1 MRVFRLCK
9 QLYSGTVL
17 TGEGG
22 LVVDGRWHSAGRRIV
37 YAASSEALAVL
48 EMRVHLG
55 RFVPRAPYG
64 MHVIEVPN
72 ELIKALSARALEK
85 TWNAVPPTAHTQ
97 QIGDKWLRSNST
109 PALSVPSIHSATD
122 RNVLLNPA
130 HPAASGILLIRV
142 DLYAFDHRLFN
153 PTERPKPPERPKP
166 RR

>member
-9 QLYSGTVL
+9 QLYSATVL
-17 TGEGG
+17 SGEGG

-48 EMRVHLG
+48 EIRVHLG

-64 MHVIEVPN
+64 MHVIEVPD
-72 ELIKALSARALEK
+72 ELIKVLSARALKK

-97 QIGDKWLRSNST
+97 QVGDKWLRGNST

-122 RNVLLNPA
+122 RNILLNPA
-130 HPAASGILLIRV
+130 HPDSSNIVLTRV
-142 DLYAFDHRLFN
+142 DPYAFDFRLFN
-153 PTERPKPPERPKP
+153 APNHSKP

>member
-17 TGEGG
+17 SGEGG

-55 RFVPRAPYG
+55 RFVPRAPFR
-64 MHVIEVPN
+64 MHVIEVPD
-72 ELIKALSARALEK
+72 ELIKVLSARALKE

-130 HPAASGILLIRV
+130 HPDASNIVLTQV
-142 DLYAFDHRLFN
+142 DPYVFDFRLFN
-153 PTERPKPPERPKP
+153 VPIQPKP

>member
-9 QLYSGTVL
+9 QRYSGTVL
-17 TGEGG
+17 SGEGG

-55 RFVPRAPYG
+55 RFVPRAPYV
-64 MHVIEVPN
+64 MHAIEVPDA
-72 ELIKALSARALEK
+72 LVKTLSAQALKE
-85 TWNAVPPTAHTQ
+85 TWNALPPTAHARR
-97 QIGDKWLRSNST
+97 IGDDWLRGNSA

-130 HPAASGILLIRV
+130 HPAASSIVLMQADPYV
-142 DLYAFDHRLFN
+142 FDPRLFN
-153 PTERPKPPERPKP
+153 APGRPKP
-166 RR
+166 RRRN